1 MDEAVI
7 SLRFAIFPNLGKEK
21 LFTFLPELLGMIE
34 KRKSSA
40 LLPLSMKEGL
50 EAGGIKGASYGS
62 IDELGNCDCLLS
74 IGGDGSFLGAARTFR
89 DYPILMAGIH
99 LGELGFL
106 NSITVEDAALRLDQ
120 ILARHYTEESRLF
133 LDSILKHEDG
143 SQEWLT
149 SVLNDVVIG
158 HNEIGQLARL
168 NLSVNGHLIQEYASD
183 GLIVSSPTGSTGY
196 ALSCGGPVMGPGD
209 DRMIVIPI
217 CAHTLQRF
225 AIVLKCS
232 DTVEVTA
239 PPREKNLRISL
250 DGSESC
256 PFKTTDRLF
265 IKGANKPI
273 RFIRFADQDF
283 FGTITKKLVRKIYE
297 TV

>member
-1 MDEAVI
+1 M
-7 SLRFAIFPNLGKEK
+7 RFAIFPNLGKEK

-34 KRKSSA
+34 ERKSSA

-50 EAGGIKGASYGS
+50 ESGGIKGASYGS

>member
-1 MDEAVI
+1 M
-7 SLRFAIFPNLGKEK
+7 RFAIFPNLGKEK

-34 KRKSSA
+34 ERKSSA

-74 IGGDGSFLGAARTFR
+74 IGGDGSFLGAAPTFR

>member
-1 MDEAVI
+1 M
-7 SLRFAIFPNLGKEK
+7 RFAIFPNLGKEK

-34 KRKSSA
+34 ERKSSA

-168 NLSVNGHLIQEYASD
+168 NLSVNGYLIQEYASD

>member
-1 MDEAVI
+1 M
-7 SLRFAIFPNLGKEK
+7 RFAIFPNLGKEK

-34 KRKSSA
+34 ERKSSA
-40 LLPLSMKEGL
+40 LLPRSMKEGL

>member
-1 MDEAVI
+1 M
-7 SLRFAIFPNLGKEK
+7 RFAIFPNLGKEK
-21 LFTFLPELLGMIE
+21 LFTYLPELLRMIE
-34 KRKSSA
+34 ERKSSA

-50 EAGGIKGASYGS
+50 EAGGIEGASYGT

-106 NSITVEDAALRLDQ
+106 NSITIEDTALRLDQ

-133 LDSILKHEDG
+133 LDSVLKHEDG

-158 HNEIGQLARL
+158 HSEIGQLARL

-183 GLIVSSPTGSTGY
+183 GLIISSPTGSTGY
-196 ALSCGGPVMGPGD
+196 ALSCGGPVMGPSD

-239 PPREKNLRISL
+239 PPREKSLCISL

-256 PFKTTDRLF
+256 LFKTTDRLF

>member
-1 MDEAVI
+1 M
-7 SLRFAIFPNLGKEK
+7 RFAIFPNLGKEK

-34 KRKSSA
+34 ERKSSA

-283 FGTITKKLVRKIYE
+283 FGTIKKKLVRKIYE

>member
-1 MDEAVI
+1 M
-7 SLRFAIFPNLGKEK
+7 RFAIFPNLGKEK
-21 LFTFLPELLGMIE
+21 LFTFLPEFLGMIE
-34 KRKSSA
+34 ERKSSA

>member
-1 MDEAVI
+1 M
-7 SLRFAIFPNLGKEK
+7 RFAIFPNLGKEK

-34 KRKSSA
+34 ESKSSA

-50 EAGGIKGASYGS
+50 EAGGIKGGSYGS

-143 SQEWLT
+143 SQE
-149 SVLNDVVIG
+149 
-158 HNEIGQLARL
+158 
-168 NLSVNGHLIQEYASD
+168 
-183 GLIVSSPTGSTGY
+183 
-196 ALSCGGPVMGPGD
+196 
-209 DRMIVIPI
+209 
-217 CAHTLQRF
+217 
-225 AIVLKCS
+225 
-232 DTVEVTA
+232 
-239 PPREKNLRISL
+239 
-250 DGSESC
+250 
-256 PFKTTDRLF
+256 
-265 IKGANKPI
+265 
-273 RFIRFADQDF
+273 
-283 FGTITKKLVRKIYE
+283 
-297 TV
+297 

>member
-1 MDEAVI
+1 M
-7 SLRFAIFPNLGKEK
+7 RFAIFPNLGKEK

-34 KRKSSA
+34 ERKSSA

-106 NSITVEDAALRLDQ
+106 NSITVEDAELRLDQ

-209 DRMIVIPI
+209 DHMIVIPI

>member
-1 MDEAVI
+1 M
-7 SLRFAIFPNLGKEK
+7 RFAIFPNLGKEK

-34 KRKSSA
+34 ERKSSA

-283 FGTITKKLVRKIYE
+283 FGTITKKLVRKIYA

>member
-1 MDEAVI
+1 M
-7 SLRFAIFPNLGKEK
+7 RFAIFPNLGKEK

-34 KRKSSA
+34 ERKSSA

-239 PPREKNLRISL
+239 PPREKNLHISL

>member
-1 MDEAVI
+1 M
-7 SLRFAIFPNLGKEK
+7 RFAIFPNLGKEK

-34 KRKSSA
+34 ERKSSA

-196 ALSCGGPVMGPGD
+196 ALSCGGPVMGPSD